1 MKIFTQI
8 NENNKILQLNKT
20 QLYLLGIPYSMYK
33 EYGQYKEDWESLSNE
48 DIQKLEKTQEFL
60 NDHMDDKTLKIS
72 YGKLNSEILFGI
84 KKICQISLNH
94 QSDLDK
100 DDKNLYKEILNTIY
114 YEGSKKYNN

>member
-33 EYGQYKEDWESLSNE
+33 EYGQYKEDWKSLSNE